1 MTGNDKKQ
9 AGISSVLQSD
19 WTASAEACFRRF
31 LVRIGDKDF
40 TSDMFRQ
47 FAETDGLPDPHHPNA
62 WGALFNRQIREHG
75 LIDTGWR
82 ALSTRAAGHRRE
94 IKIWRKPQ

>member
-1 MTGNDKKQ
+1 MTAEAKKQ

-62 WGALFNRQIREHG
+62 WGALSNRQIREHG

-82 ALSTRAAGHRRE
+82 ALSTGAAGHKRE
-94 IKIWRKPQ
+94 IKIWRKP

>member
-1 MTGNDKKQ
+1 MTGEAKKQ

-31 LVRIGDKDF
+31 LVHIGNREF

-47 FAETDGLPDPHHPNA
+47 FAEEDGLPEPHHPNA
-62 WGALFNRQIREHG
+62 WGGLLHQQIKEHG

-82 ALSTRAAGHRRE
+82 ALSTRTAGHRRE
-94 IKIWRKPQ
+94 IKIWRKP